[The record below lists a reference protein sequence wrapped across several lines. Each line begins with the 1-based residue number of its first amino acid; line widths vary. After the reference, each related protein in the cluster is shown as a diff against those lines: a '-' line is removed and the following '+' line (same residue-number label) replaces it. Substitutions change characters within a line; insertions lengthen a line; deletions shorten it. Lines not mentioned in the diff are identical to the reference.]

1 VDQRQRDPPRGARGV
16 DLRAGVACSH
26 RRRTPIVTWGLIA
39 ACFAAFAVE
48 LSVTATS
55 GDPALEDFFVR
66 WGAVPA
72 DIAQALDR
80 GDYLG
85 QAVIGIFSSM
95 FLHGGWLHLL
105 GNMLF
110 LWIFGNNVEDR
121 LGPIPF
127 LIFYFVGGI
136 AAAMTQV
143 VIDPRSAIPLV
154 GASGAIAAALGA
166 YIVLFPGARIL
177 SLVFLGFF
185 YQLLE
190 VPAAILLGFWFV
202 LQLVSGFGALGAETA
217 QGGVAFFAHIG
228 GFVFG
233 LAVGLLLRLVGAGTG
248 RGRPAFGPMG

>member
-1 VDQRQRDPPRGARGV
+1 VIPLRDRNPTR
-16 DLRAGVACSH
+16 RA
-26 RRRTPIVTWGLIA
+26 PFVTFALIG

-48 LSVTATS
+48 LSITAAG
-55 GDPALEDFFVR
+55 GDPALETFFR
-66 WGAVPA
+66 QWGAVPA
-72 DIAQALDR
+72 DVTRALEA

-85 QAVIGIFSSM
+85 QATVGMVSSM
-95 FLHGGWLHLL
+95 FLHASWLHLL

-121 LGPIPF
+121 FGALAF
-127 LIFYFVGGI
+127 ALFYLVGGI
-136 AAAMTQV
+136 AAALTQV
-143 VIDPRSAIPLV
+143 VIDPRSSVPLV

-190 VPAAILLGFWFV
+190 VPALVVLGYWFA
-202 LQLVSGFGALGAETA
+202 LQLVSGVGAFGAETA

-228 GFVFG
+228 GFVLG
-233 LAVGLLLRLVGAGTG
+233 VAVGLILRVAGAGT
-248 RGRPAFGPMG
+248 RRPGPAPGTMG

>member
-1 VDQRQRDPPRGARGV
+1 VIPLRDRNPT
-16 DLRAGVACSH
+16 
-26 RRRTPIVTWGLIA
+26 RRTPIVTFALIG
-39 ACFAAFAVE
+39 ACLAAFAIE
-48 LSVTATS
+48 LSISAGS
-55 GDPALEDFFVR
+55 GDSALEGFFR
-66 WGAVPA
+66 EWGAVPGE
-72 DIAQALDR
+72 ITSALEA
-80 GDYLG
+80 GDYFG
-85 QAVIGIFSSM
+85 QAMLGMLTSM

-121 LGPIPF
+121 LGALPF
-127 LIFYFVGGI
+127 LLFYLVGGI
-136 AAAMTQV
+136 AAALTQV
-143 VIDPRSAIPLV
+143 VIDPQSEIPLV

-190 VPAAILLGFWFV
+190 VPAIIVLGFWFA
-202 LQLVSGFGALGAETA
+202 LQLLSGFASFGAETA

-233 LAVGLLLRLVGAGTG
+233 LAVGLLLRVVGAGASR
-248 RGRPAFGPMG
+248 RGPTYRPMG